1 MLTLHRFTSF
11 VRNNI
16 ERLARDQRGV
26 SAVEFALLL
35 PLMLTLYLGAV
46 ETSSAVAVDRK
57 VTLAA
62 RSVADLI
69 SQAASVSTTD
79 VNNILDAATAVTAPY
94 SGTPLKVV
102 VTQVKIDANNNATVD
117 WSAAKGT
124 GASARGAGSGV
135 TVPDTLK
142 VANTYLIM
150 GEVSYAYTPVIGYV
164 LTGTLNLHD
173 QIFMR
178 PRQSTSVTKTP

>member
-11 VRNNI
+11 VRESV

-69 SQAASVSTTD
+69 SQAASVSTAD

-102 VTQVKIDANNNATVD
+102 VTQVKIDANRNATVD
-117 WSAAKGT
+117 WSAAKGA
-124 GASARGAGSGV
+124 GASARGNGSGV
-135 TVPDTLK
+135 TVPDNLK

-150 GEVSYAYTPVIGYV
+150 GEVTYAYTPVIGYV

-173 QIFMR
+173 EIFMR

>member
-11 VRNNI
+11 IRHGV
-16 ERLARDQRGV
+16 ERFACDQRGV

-62 RSVADLI
+62 RSVADLV
-69 SQAASVSTTD
+69 SQAASVNTSD
-79 VNNILDAATAVTAPY
+79 VSNILDAATAVTAPY
-94 SGTPLKVV
+94 SGTPLKMV
-102 VTQVKIDANNNATVD
+102 VTQVKIDANRNATVD
-117 WSAAKGT
+117 WSQAKGT
-124 GASARGAGSGV
+124 GASARGVGSSV
-135 TVPDTLK
+135 TVPDNLK
-142 VANTYLIM
+142 VANTYLIL
-150 GEVSYAYTPVIGYV
+150 GEVTYAYTPVIGYV

-173 QIFMR
+173 EIYMR
-178 PRQSTSVTKTP
+178 PRQSTFVTKTP